1 MGQFVLQLSQ
11 EKIQQ
16 MKTYYEQK
24 LVSVPQGAVFRAK
37 TSGATITAY
46 RSGKVLFQGKSPETE
61 VEKWTA
67 AETGELSYK
76 TVAKKKG
83 VLLPPDDLFSNSHI
97 GTDEAGTGDYFGP
110 ITVAAAYVSK
120 ENIPLLKKIGV
131 KDSKALT
138 DDAIKRLAAAIIRMN
153 VPNRVLILSNEKYN
167 QLQKQGWSQGKMK
180 GVLHQQAINELVE
193 EIGESQLDGILI
205 DQFCEPAVFKRY
217 IVSESLSLQNNTYF
231 MTKAESYSIAV
242 ATGSILARN
251 AFLQEMEKLSEK
263 VGMQLPKGASS
274 MVDET
279 IAKIIA
285 AHGEAYLDACAKV
298 HFANTKKGKRLL

>member
-1 MGQFVLQLSQ
+1 M
-11 EKIQQ
+11 
-16 MKTYYEQK
+16 
-24 LVSVPQGAVFRAK
+24 
-37 TSGATITAY
+37 
-46 RSGKVLFQGKSPETE
+46 
-61 VEKWTA
+61 
-67 AETGELSYK
+67 
-76 TVAKKKG
+76 
-83 VLLPPDDLFSNSHI
+83 LPPDDLFSNSHI